1 MTFLRLCALGL
12 ILVSGLSIAACSGVG
27 CKSNKPP
34 VYLDPG
40 KPVGEPHKGV
50 QE

>member
-12 ILVSGLSIAACSGVG
+12 LLVFWLGLAACTGMG
-27 CKSNKPP
+27 CKSDSLP
-34 VYLDPG
+34 VYPDPG
-40 KPVGEPHKGV
+40 KPVGEPPGDM